1 MLALKLG
8 MSLVS
13 SNRVGGWSPDDES
26 SLEAWYKKGTGII
39 LNGSD
44 VARWGDSSSNSYT
57 MVQATA
63 TEQPAYDAGT
73 SELVFVEGDVNN
85 LQSASDIELTA
96 EFTVGIRLAPTKS
109 NVSVLA
115 SNSLAN
121 EFFKIST
128 SSILR
133 VKIDGTQVEIT
144 LDSGSFVGDYYLVI
158 TRDSSNLLTLYKNG
172 VAQADTETL
181 AGTANIDAIGVR
193 RTDLNPFDGTIKEIQ
208 IYSSESTD
216 LTANVNARLS
226 GL

>member
-26 SLEAWYKKGTGII
+26 SLEAWYQNAVGIT

-44 VARWGDSSSNSYT
+44 VSRWEDSSSNSYT
-57 MVQATA
+57 MDQATA
-63 TEQPAYDAGT
+63 TEQPAYSEGT
-73 SELVFVEGDVNN
+73 LTFVEGDKNN
-85 LQSASDIELTA
+85 LQSASSLALTD
-96 EFTVGIRLAPTKS
+96 EFTVGIKLAPTKS
-109 NVSVLA
+109 NLTILA
-115 SNSLAN
+115 SNTLAS
-121 EFFKIST
+121 EFFKIATST
-128 SSILR
+128 DLR
-133 VKIDGTQVEIT
+133 VKIDGTQVEIS

-158 TRDSSNLLTLYKNG
+158 TRNVDGLLTLYKNG

-181 AGTANIDAIGVR
+181 AGTADIDAIGVR

-208 IYSSESTD
+208 IYSSESTG
-216 LTANVNARLS
+216 LTANVNDRLA

>member
-26 SLEAWYKKGTGII
+26 SLEAWYQNAVGIT

-44 VARWGDSSSNSYT
+44 VSQWEDSSSNSYD
-57 MVQATA
+57 MIQATA
-63 TEQPAYDAGT
+63 TEQPAYSEGT
-73 SELVFVEGDVNN
+73 LTFVEGDKNN
-85 LQSASDIELTA
+85 LQSASSLALTD
-96 EFTVGIRLAPTKS
+96 EFTVGIKLAPTKS
-109 NVSVLA
+109 NLTILA
-115 SNSLAN
+115 SNTLAS
-121 EFFKIST
+121 EFFKIATST
-128 SSILR
+128 DLR
-133 VKIDGTQVEIT
+133 VKIDGTQVEIS

-158 TRDSSNLLTLYKNG
+158 TRNVDGLLTLYKNG

-181 AGTANIDAIGVR
+181 AGTADIDAIGVR

-208 IYSSESTD
+208 IYSSESTG
-216 LTANVNARLS
+216 LTANVNDRLA